1 MNLFPPRPLAV
12 LAAALP
18 LAVTAQDTNL
28 LPPTHP
34 GELLTFDSLGKL
46 VATPTNDVPAGLL
59 PSGGIQSQ
67 IPTSARGVSQ
77 PEVLRY
83 RLELGRRD
91 QEGFTWFPAFAP
103 PLAPYLSGIDTFGNS
118 ALLPGPLIEST
129 PLDVWV
135 QTVKYD
141 LSAYGLKYSLQQ
153 TLTFLNMTGETQGE
167 GTLGYY
173 TLKWA
178 GNWTVYS
185 SAGGEEA
192 GWLTWEMEVKNG
204 FGEGRSQSA
213 KKNLGTLTNPSNVW
227 SGRNGFE
234 LPQLAWQQ
242 SFAKGEVVVIAGIV
256 DQGNYLDANAY
267 ANSGRGQFLNSALVN
282 SMVVPLSSYNP
293 AINLQWQPTRDWY
306 VQLGTSVG
314 NGSPEHMPWD
324 EFASEYWSMVGEIG
338 YTPDDVLGLGHGV
351 YRIQP
356 FIAQADGPL
365 QGGFGFN
372 FQQRLG
378 THQPFGVFGRF
389 GVGGSTVVG
398 GASAQIASGVVMQA
412 PLKYVGLI
420 EGQPNDAFGVAMVWS
435 DPPEVSGQPPAR
447 QEWAMEVGY
456 VFHLTPLIRLQPD
469 LQIVWDPSY
478 QTQTDHA
485 VVFQMQMDVSW

>member
-1 MNLFPPRPLAV
+1 MRLTFPLRYV
-12 LAAALP
+12 VVVAALP
-18 LAVTAQDTNL
+18 LAVAAQDTNL
-28 LPPTHP
+28 QPPTHP
-34 GELLTFDSLGKL
+34 GELLMFDSLGKL
-46 VATPTNDVPAGLL
+46 VATPTNAVPARLL
-59 PSGGIQSQ
+59 PPGGMQLQ
-67 IPTSARGVSQ
+67 IPTSVRGVSQ
-77 PEVLRY
+77 PEVLRR
-83 RLELGRRD
+83 RLELGQRD
-91 QEGFTWFPAFAP
+91 QDGFTWFPAFAP

-129 PLDVWV
+129 PLDEWV

-141 LSAYGLKYSLQQ
+141 LSAFGLKYSLQQ

-167 GTLGYY
+167 GSLGFY
-173 TLKWA
+173 TFKWA

-185 SAGGEEA
+185 SSGGEEA

-204 FGEGRSQSA
+204 FGSGRSQSA
-213 KKNLGTLTNPSNVW
+213 RKNLGTLTNPANLW

-267 ANSGRGQFLNSALVN
+267 ANSSRGQFLNSALVN

-293 AINLQWQPTRDWY
+293 AVNLQWQPTREWY
-306 VQLGTSVG
+306 MQLGTSVG
-314 NGSPEHMPWD
+314 NGSPEQMPWD
-324 EFASEYWSMVGEIG
+324 EFSSDYWSMVGEFG
-338 YTPDDVLGLGHGV
+338 FTPEDVFGLGHGV

-356 FIAQADGPL
+356 FMAQADGPL
-365 QGGFGFN
+365 QGGVGFN

-378 THQPFGVFGRF
+378 VNQPFGVFGRF

-398 GASAQIASGVVMQA
+398 GASAQIGTGVVMQA

-420 EGQPNDAFGVAMVWS
+420 EGQPNDALGLALVWS
-435 DPPEVSGQPPAR
+435 DPPEEPGQPPAR
-447 QEWAMEVGY
+447 QEWVMELGY

-469 LQIVWDPSY
+469 LQIVWDPAY

>member
-1 MNLFPPRPLAV
+1 MRLYSQMRFVVLVVGLPWAVQAEDSVAPPPV
-12 LAAALP
+12 
-18 LAVTAQDTNL
+18 
-28 LPPTHP
+28 HP
-34 GELLTFDSLGKL
+34 GEFLMFDSLGKV
-46 VATPTNDVPAGLL
+46 VATPTNDIPAGLL
-59 PSGGIQSQ
+59 PPDGLHLQ
-67 IPTSARGVSQ
+67 IPTSARGISE
-77 PEVLRY
+77 PELLRH
-83 RLELGRRD
+83 RLEMGRLKQD
-91 QEGFTWFPAFAP
+91 GFTWFPAFAP
-103 PLAPYLSGIDTFGNS
+103 PLAPYFSGIDTFGNS
-118 ALLPGPLIEST
+118 AMLPGPLIDST

-153 TLTFLNMTGETQGE
+153 TLTFLNMTGETHGE
-167 GTLGYY
+167 GTLGFY
-173 TLKWA
+173 TFKWA

-185 SAGGEEA
+185 SSGGEEA

-204 FGEGRSQSA
+204 FGAGRSQSA

-242 SFAKGEVVVIAGIV
+242 SFARGEVVMIAGIV

-282 SMVVPLSSYNP
+282 SMVLPLSSYNP
-293 AINLQWQPTRDWY
+293 AITLQWQPTREWY
-306 VQLGTSVG
+306 GQLGTSVG
-314 NGSPEHMPWD
+314 NGGPGQMPWD
-324 EFASEYWSMVGEIG
+324 EFSPEYWSMVGEIG

-351 YRIQP
+351 YRVQP

-398 GASAQIASGVVMQA
+398 GASAQIGTGVVMQA

-447 QEWAMEVGY
+447 QEWTMEVGY
-456 VFHLTPLIRLQPD
+456 VFHLTPLVRLQPD
-469 LQIVWDPSY
+469 LQIVWDPAY